1 MLSRCLL
8 AAKYLPDDRDE
19 ILATGTPSRGAF
31 KRRFVVAAAKSVLA
45 QNDTGLKSYDFLS
58 KT

>member
-1 MLSRCLL
+1 MD
-8 AAKYLPDDRDE
+8 AGKYLPDDRDE